1 MNFLFKFF
9 IKNNI
14 NSKRTIWIG
23 IMALVPVIFAAIIL
37 LLNPVIS
44 KEGVTVSSLFPQV
57 SVFLYIHFLLP
68 LTAIFMGAAVIGDEV
83 DGRTL
88 PYLLTRP
95 IPRRT
100 IVLSKLIASA
110 ALTGLIFLFSLAVT
124 YIIMKQEN
132 GFRGLI
138 QDADIC
144 LGTIG
149 IIFLGVIVYLPLFC
163 LLGGLL
169 KRPVLIGLFF
179 TFGWESTVSF
189 LPGNIKY
196 FSVSHYL
203 HVLAKRLYDSQFAS
217 TDTKRALLNL
227 LFRSKEISSEAAVL
241 ILLAVACIFVFLSAS
256 LLYIKEYRLEKS

>member
-14 NSKRTIWIG
+14 NSKRTIWIS
-23 IMALVPVIFAAIIL
+23 IMALIPVIFAAVIL
-37 LLNPVIS
+37 LLKPLFS
-44 KEGVTVSSLFPQV
+44 DEGVTVSSLFPQV

-68 LTAIFMGAAVIGDEV
+68 LTAIFMGTAVIGDEV

-100 IVLSKLIASA
+100 IVLSKLISGA
-110 ALTGLIFLFSLAVT
+110 ALTGLIFLISLLVT

-132 GFRGLI
+132 GLHGLI
-138 QDADIC
+138 QDADIY

-149 IIFLGVIVYLPLFC
+149 IIFLGMVVYLSLFC
-163 LLGGLL
+163 FMGGLL

-196 FSVSHYL
+196 FTISHYL
-203 HVLAKRLYDSQFAS
+203 HILAKRLYDSQFTN
-217 TDTKRALLNL
+217 TDPKRALLNL
-227 LFRSKEISSEAAVL
+227 LFRSKEISSEAAIL
-241 ILLAVACIFVFLSAS
+241 ILLAVACVFVFLSAS

>member
-1 MNFLFKFF
+1 MNYLFTFF

-23 IMALVPVIFAAIIL
+23 VMALIPVLFAVIIFL
-37 LLNPVIS
+37 LKPLIS
-44 KEGVTVSSLFPQV
+44 EEGVTVSSLFPQI

-68 LTAIFMGAAVIGDEV
+68 LTAIFVGTAVIGDEV
-83 DGRTL
+83 EGRTL

-95 IPRRT
+95 IPRRS
-100 IVLSKLIASA
+100 IVVSKLLAGA
-110 ALTGLIFLFSLAVT
+110 FLTGLIFIVSLLIT
-124 YIIMKQEN
+124 YIIMKQES

-138 QDADIC
+138 QDADIY

-149 IIFLGVIVYLPLFC
+149 IVFLGLAVYLPIFC
-163 LLGGLL
+163 FVGGLL

-196 FSVSHYL
+196 FTISHYL
-203 HVLAKRLYDSQFAS
+203 HILAKRLYDSQFTGS
-217 TDTKRALLNL
+217 NPQRALLNL
-227 LFRSKEISSEAAVL
+227 LFRSKEISSPAAIL
-241 ILLAVACIFVFLSAS
+241 ILLGLACLFIFLSAS
-256 LLYIKEYRLEKS
+256 LLYIREYRLEKS